1 MTTVAQQ
8 SMRQSIALNNH
19 KQRKSRH
26 DDDDESSWRY
36 HRRSTLINATSILN
50 TYEIGNSAERN
61 YSNNILVARLNASVP
76 TERAT
81 KRARAREKERE
92 GERERERYEKKKHRW
107 LQKYMHTARKCSSTL
122 RPRRTRYKNERDTDK
137 GSLSR
142 AQR

>member
-26 DDDDESSWRY
+26 DDDDESSWHY

-81 KRARAREKERE
+81 KRARAREKERD
-92 GERERERYEKKKHRW
+92 GEREREREI
-107 LQKYMHTARKCSSTL
+107 
-122 RPRRTRYKNERDTDK
+122 
-137 GSLSR
+137 
-142 AQR
+142 